1 MPEHLLQIL
10 QVLLLGAVQG
20 AAELLPVSSSAHV
33 IVVEK
38 LLGLDPSSPEWTFI
52 LVMLHTG
59 TMFAVI
65 VYFWNAW
72 RRSYFSSGAAF
83 ITIVRHVVLA
93 TICTVI
99 VGGGLIL
106 VIEKV
111 FLKGA
116 DVETLF
122 SQLPLLAVA
131 LLITGLLIIISG
143 FREPGPKEGNDVSNA
158 TASLVG
164 AVQGVCLPFRGLSR
178 SGTTISAG
186 LLAAIGRMRMEVFS
200 FALAVVITPPAI
212 GRELLRLAKTHPEAT
227 KVSSL
232 VSMALPGIIGMVAS
246 FIAGLLALRL
256 LSSWLETGRWRFF
269 GVYCIAFAIFVFA
282 LAAFGF

>member
-1 MPEHLLQIL
+1 MLEHLLQIL
-10 QVLLLGAVQG
+10 LLGLVQG

-83 ITIVRHVVLA
+83 VTIVRHVVLA
-93 TICTVI
+93 TICTAI
-99 VGGGLIL
+99 VGLALEL

-111 FLKGA
+111 FLKGG
-116 DVETLF
+116 DMETLF
-122 SQLPLLAVA
+122 AQLPLLGTA
-131 LLITGLLIIISG
+131 LLITGILIIVSG
-143 FREPGPKEGNDVSNA
+143 IREPGPGQGNDVSNS
-158 TASLVG
+158 TACLVG
-164 AVQGVCLPFRGLSR
+164 AVQGVCIPFRGLSR
-178 SGTTISAG
+178 SGTTISTG
-186 LLAAIGRMRMEVFS
+186 LLAAIGRMRMETFS

-212 GRELLRLAKTHPEAT
+212 ARELLRLVKTHPEAT

-256 LSSWLETGRWRFF
+256 LSRWLETGRWRFF
-269 GVYCIAFAIFVFA
+269 GVYCIAFAVFVFA

>member
-1 MPEHLLQIL
+1 MLEHLLQIL
-10 QVLLLGAVQG
+10 LLGLVQG

-72 RRSYFSSGAAF
+72 RREYFSSGAAF
-83 ITIVRHVVLA
+83 LTILRQVVLA
-93 TICTVI
+93 TICTAI
-99 VGGGLIL
+99 VGLALLLI
-106 VIEKV
+106 VEKV

-116 DVETLF
+116 DIETLF
-122 SQLPLLAVA
+122 AQLPLLGIA
-131 LLITGLLIIISG
+131 LLITGLLIIVAG
-143 FREPGPKEGNDVSNA
+143 FREPGPREGRDISNS
-158 TASLVG
+158 TACLVG
-164 AVQGVCLPFRGLSR
+164 TVQGVCIPFRGLSR
-178 SGTTISAG
+178 SGTTISTG
-186 LLAAIGRMRMEVFS
+186 LLAGVARMRMEVFS
-200 FALAVVITPPAI
+200 FALAVVITPPSI
-212 GRELLRLAKTHPEAT
+212 GRELWRLVKTHPEAT

-256 LSSWLETGRWRFF
+256 LSSWLESGRWRFF

-282 LAAFGF
+282 LAAFRF

>member
-1 MPEHLLQIL
+1 MLEHLLQIL
-10 QVLLLGAVQG
+10 LLGLVQG

-72 RRSYFSSGAAF
+72 RREYFSSGAAF
-83 ITIVRHVVLA
+83 LTIVRQVVLA
-93 TICTVI
+93 TICTAI
-99 VGGGLIL
+99 VGLALLLI
-106 VIEKV
+106 VEKV

-116 DVETLF
+116 DIETLF
-122 SQLPLLAVA
+122 SQLPLLGVA
-131 LLITGLLIIISG
+131 LLITGFLIIVAG
-143 FREPGPKEGNDVSNA
+143 FREPGPREGREISNA
-158 TASLVG
+158 TACLVG
-164 AVQGVCLPFRGLSR
+164 AVQGVCVPFRGLSR
-178 SGTTISAG
+178 SGTTISTG
-186 LLAAIGRMRMEVFS
+186 LLAGVARIRMEVFS
-200 FALAVVITPPAI
+200 FALAVVITPPSIA
-212 GRELLRLAKTHPEAT
+212 RELLRLVKTHPEAT

-256 LSSWLETGRWRFF
+256 LSSWLESGRWRFF
-269 GVYCIAFAIFVFA
+269 GVYCIAFAVFVFA
-282 LAAFGF
+282 LAAFRF

>member
-1 MPEHLLQIL
+1 MLEHLLQIL
-10 QVLLLGAVQG
+10 LLGLVQG

-72 RRSYFSSGAAF
+72 RREYFSSGAAF
-83 ITIVRHVVLA
+83 LTIVRQVVLA
-93 TICTVI
+93 TICTAI
-99 VGGGLIL
+99 VGLALLLI
-106 VIEKV
+106 VEKV

-116 DVETLF
+116 DIETLF
-122 SQLPLLAVA
+122 SQLPLLGVA
-131 LLITGLLIIISG
+131 LLITGFLIIVAG
-143 FREPGPKEGNDVSNA
+143 FREPGPREGRDISNS
-158 TASLVG
+158 TACLVG
-164 AVQGVCLPFRGLSR
+164 AVQGVCVPFRGLSR
-178 SGTTISAG
+178 SGATISTG
-186 LLAAIGRMRMEVFS
+186 LLAGVARMRMEVFS

-212 GRELLRLAKTHPEAT
+212 GREILRLVKTHPEAT

-232 VSMALPGIIGMVAS
+232 VSMALPGIIGMIAS

-256 LSSWLETGRWRFF
+256 LSSWLESGRWRFF
-269 GVYCIAFAIFVFA
+269 GVYCIAFAVFVFA
-282 LAAFGF
+282 LAAFRF

>member
-1 MPEHLLQIL
+1 MLEHLLQIL
-10 QVLLLGAVQG
+10 LLGLVQG

-72 RRSYFSSGAAF
+72 RREYFSSGAAF
-83 ITIVRHVVLA
+83 LTILRQVVLA
-93 TICTVI
+93 TICTAI
-99 VGGGLIL
+99 VGLALLLI
-106 VIEKV
+106 VEKV

-116 DVETLF
+116 DIETLF
-122 SQLPLLAVA
+122 AQLPLLGIA
-131 LLITGLLIIISG
+131 LLITGFLIIVAG
-143 FREPGPKEGNDVSNA
+143 FREPGPREGRDISNS
-158 TASLVG
+158 TACLVG
-164 AVQGVCLPFRGLSR
+164 AVQGVCIPFRGLSR
-178 SGTTISAG
+178 SGATISTG
-186 LLAAIGRMRMEVFS
+186 LLAGVARMRMEVFS
-200 FALAVVITPPAI
+200 FALAVVITPPSI
-212 GRELLRLAKTHPEAT
+212 GRELLRLVKTHPEAT

-256 LSSWLETGRWRFF
+256 LSSWLESGRWRFF
-269 GVYCIAFAIFVFA
+269 GVYCIAFAVFVFA
-282 LAAFGF
+282 LAAFRF

>member
-10 QVLLLGAVQG
+10 LLGLVQG

-72 RRSYFSSGAAF
+72 RWSYFSSRANF
-83 ITIVRHVVLA
+83 FTVLKQVIFA
-93 TICTVI
+93 TICTAV
-99 VGGGLIL
+99 VGLALEL
-106 VIEKV
+106 VIEKI
-111 FLKGA
+111 FLKGG
-116 DVETLF
+116 DIETLF
-122 SQLPLLAVA
+122 SQLPLLASA
-131 LLITGLLIIISG
+131 LLVAGVLIIVSG
-143 FREPGPKEGNDVSNA
+143 IRAPSRQKGRDVSNFS
-158 TASLVG
+158 ASLVG
-164 AVQGVCLPFRGLSR
+164 AVQGVCIPFRGLSR
-178 SGTTISAG
+178 SGVTISAG
-186 LLAAIGRMRMEVFS
+186 LLAGVGRLRMEEFS

-212 GRELLRLAKTHPEAT
+212 ARELWRLVKAHPEVTKAT
-227 KVSSL
+227 NL
-232 VSMALPGIIGMVAS
+232 LPLALPGIIGMGAS
-246 FIAGLLALRL
+246 FVAGLLALRL
-256 LSSWLETGRWRFF
+256 LSRWLEIGRWHLF
-269 GVYCIAFAIFVFA
+269 GVYCIAFAVFVFA

>member
-1 MPEHLLQIL
+1 MLEHLLQIL
-10 QVLLLGAVQG
+10 LLGLVQG

-65 VYFWNAW
+65 VYFWNSW
-72 RRSYFSSGAAF
+72 RRDYFSSGAAF
-83 ITIVRHVVLA
+83 LTILRQVVLA
-93 TICTVI
+93 TICTAI
-99 VGGGLIL
+99 VGLALQLI
-106 VIEKV
+106 IEKV

-116 DVETLF
+116 DMETLF
-122 SQLPLLAVA
+122 SALPLLGVA
-131 LLITGLLIIISG
+131 LLITGVLVIVSG
-143 FREPGPKEGNDVSNA
+143 LREPGPRKGRDISNSSA
-158 TASLVG
+158 CIVG
-164 AVQGVCLPFRGLSR
+164 AAQGVCIPFRGLSR
-178 SGTTISAG
+178 SGTTISTG
-186 LLAAIGRMRMEVFS
+186 LLAGVARIRMEVFS

-212 GRELLRLAKTHPEAT
+212 LRELWRLSKTHPEAT

-256 LSSWLETGRWRFF
+256 LSRWLETGRWRFF
-269 GVYCIAFAIFVFA
+269 GVYCIAFAVFVFA
-282 LAAFGF
+282 LVAFGF

>member
-1 MPEHLLQIL
+1 MLEHLLQ
-10 QVLLLGAVQG
+10 LLLLELLQG

-38 LLGLDPSSPEWTFI
+38 LLGLDPSSPEWTFL

-93 TICTVI
+93 TICTAI
-99 VGGGLIL
+99 VGLALQL

-111 FLKGA
+111 FLKGGDMEA
-116 DVETLF
+116 LF
-122 SQLPLLAVA
+122 AQLPLLGTA
-131 LLITGLLIIISG
+131 LLITGILIIVSG
-143 FREPGPKEGNDVSNA
+143 IREPGAGQGNDVSNS
-158 TASLVG
+158 TACLVG
-164 AVQGVCLPFRGLSR
+164 AVQGVCIPFRGLSR
-178 SGTTISAG
+178 SGTTISTG

-212 GRELLRLAKTHPEAT
+212 AHELWRLVKMHPEVT
-227 KVSSL
+227 KASNL
-232 VSMALPGIIGMVAS
+232 LPLALPGIIGMGSS
-246 FIAGLLALRL
+246 FVAGLLALRL
-256 LSSWLETGRWRFF
+256 LSRWLEIGRWQLF
-269 GVYCIAFAIFVFA
+269 GVYVLAFAVIVFA
-282 LAAFGF
+282 LAAFGY

>member
-1 MPEHLLQIL
+1 MLEHLLQIL
-10 QVLLLGAVQG
+10 LLGLVQG

-72 RRSYFSSGAAF
+72 RREYFSSGAAF
-83 ITIVRHVVLA
+83 LTILRQVVLA
-93 TICTVI
+93 TICTAI
-99 VGGGLIL
+99 VGLALLLI
-106 VIEKV
+106 VEKI

-116 DVETLF
+116 DIETLF
-122 SQLPLLAVA
+122 SQLPLLGVA
-131 LLITGLLIIISG
+131 LLITGFLIIVSG
-143 FREPGPKEGNDVSNA
+143 FREPGPRAGSGISNFVA
-158 TASLVG
+158 CLVG
-164 AVQGVCLPFRGLSR
+164 AVQGVCVPFRGLSR
-178 SGTTISAG
+178 SGMTISTG
-186 LLAAIGRMRMEVFS
+186 LLAGVARMRMEVFS

-212 GRELLRLAKTHPEAT
+212 ARELWRLAKTHPEAT

-269 GVYCIAFAIFVFA
+269 GVYCVAFAVFVFA
-282 LAAFGF
+282 LAAFRF